1 MKTKIECLKKA
12 KGYSIINNDL
22 VIKGDMPVGTTHVF
36 VTTRLCTK
44 AGKKLKVGD
53 TMVEVSWCLPDT
65 KLDIAR
71 ELAGMG
77 ITNITDLLAGW

>member
-1 MKTKIECLKKA
+1 MT
-12 KGYSIINNDL
+12 
-22 VIKGDMPVGTTHVF
+22 
-36 VTTRLCTK
+36 
-44 AGKKLKVGD
+44 
-53 TMVEVSWCLPDT
+53 EVSWCLPDT